1 LVKHQLLS
9 LKFFFVS
16 LRLLSVVESLEILT
30 TSNSTSSSSGN
41 KTDLS
46 TGRSVSTDSRW
57 DTDVLLVTTTERMV
71 NGVHGNSSNL
81 RPSLSESLHLVEDST
96 SLQDRLISSFSGSNK
111 SDHGSSLTG
120 EGLSGTGRKLDSSLA
135 VIIGVTDND
144 GRSTRASGEL
154 SLITGLV
161 FNVTNGSTF
170 GNLVDGKDVT
180 GGKRSLSSGVD
191 ELTSVHTLTSDE
203 MVVLKSVLIRVSEDD
218 LSKGSSTTRIM
229 EDFSDNT
236 LDVTIS
242 FSEIENSESSG
253 SDSVMLVGLKD
264 RVLLTSSITSD
275 DFTH

>member
-264 RVLLTSSITSD
+264 RVLLTSSTTSD